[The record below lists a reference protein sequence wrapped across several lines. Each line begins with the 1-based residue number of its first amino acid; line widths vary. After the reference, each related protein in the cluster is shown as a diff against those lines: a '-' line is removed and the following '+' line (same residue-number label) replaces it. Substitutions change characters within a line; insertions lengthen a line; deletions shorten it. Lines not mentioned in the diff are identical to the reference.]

1 MTARQEPHRTVHA
14 RGRPAPARMTVL
26 IGDAREARRGYEVT
40 SPTRLMRAWRL
51 LTAVNEELHSEGID
65 DAGARRA
72 AMVFNALRNEVVRS
86 ISPHLAAEV
95 RELLPP
101 LDEDS
106 GVAGT
111 RAACSAALGWLDS
124 LVTSMLMQLAEQGE
138 RAARPAATRGPGMR
152 PERAQHRRPASRP
165 QR

>member
-51 LTAVNEELHSEGID
+51 LTAVNEELHSKGID

-86 ISPHLAAEV
+86 ISPHLRGEV
-95 RELLPP
+95 LPL

-138 RAARPAATRGPGMR
+138 RAARPTATRGPGMR